1 MGGTNV
7 RIALRR
13 RGWLIAVVVSG
24 VLLVSTACGG
34 APIAQSDAVV
44 AAAESS
50 ATPKPTASRTPT
62 ATPTPTPV
70 VTVEEERVVE
80 AVPFE
85 SSRVDDASLPSGT
98 TAIGTA
104 GVGGERTT
112 IFRVTYTDG
121 IETAREQVS
130 AALTRPPVNEVIRV
144 GTFVAPPPPPP
155 PAPEPVAPASGG
167 CDPNY
172 TGACVPISSDV
183 DCEGGSGNGPA
194 YVRGPVTVIGS
205 DPYGLDHD
213 GDGVGCES

>member
-1 MGGTNV
+1 M
-7 RIALRR
+7 RR

-85 SSRVDDASLPSGT
+85 SSRVDDASLPSGNT
-98 TAIGTA
+98 VVGTV

-121 IETAREQVS
+121 VETAREQVS
-130 AALTRPPVNEVIRV
+130 AALTRPPVNEVVHV
-144 GTFVAPPPPPP
+144 GTYVAPPPPPP

-194 YVRGPVTVIGS
+194 YVRGPVTVVGS
-205 DPYGLDHD
+205 DPYGLDND